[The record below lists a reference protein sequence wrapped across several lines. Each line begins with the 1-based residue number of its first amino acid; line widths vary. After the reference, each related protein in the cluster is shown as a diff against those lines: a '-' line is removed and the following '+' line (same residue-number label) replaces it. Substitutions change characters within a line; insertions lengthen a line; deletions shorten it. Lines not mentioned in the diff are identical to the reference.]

1 MFVAKSFLGWVG
13 SDLIDIREQD
23 FAALNLKM
31 LFKDVL
37 FGLHL
42 L

>member
-1 MFVAKSFLGWVG
+1 MFVTKSFLGWVG
-13 SDLIDIREQD
+13 SGLIDIREQH

-31 LFKDVL
+31 FKDVS